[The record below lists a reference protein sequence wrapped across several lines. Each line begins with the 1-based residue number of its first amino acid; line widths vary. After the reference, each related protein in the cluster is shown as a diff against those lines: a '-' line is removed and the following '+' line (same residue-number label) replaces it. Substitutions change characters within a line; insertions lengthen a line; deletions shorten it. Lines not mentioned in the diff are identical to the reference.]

1 MTANTT
7 LSVIKSH
14 NARTF
19 LEELRDI
26 WSSRELLWVLAHR
39 EIAVRYQQAA
49 IGFVWVILQPLVTT
63 AIFTLVFV
71 VFARIPAS
79 GESYPLF
86 AFAGLAIWQYFS
98 RIVVEGGG
106 SLVANTALITKVSF
120 PRLIVPL
127 VSPVAAGIDCLIALV
142 ALVVM
147 ALLIGAHVSPMV
159 VLAPLVI
166 MAAALFGYAVVLWIA
181 PLNAVYRDVGIAL
194 PFVMQVLMF
203 LSPVVYPATLVP
215 EKIRWL
221 YQLNPIAVLVDSM
234 RWVVLGSNPPSMA
247 GVAVFAIITVGLFIG
262 GSRVFRS
269 MESTLVDRI

>member
-7 LSVIKSH
+7 LSIIKPHS
-14 NARTF
+14 ARTF
-19 LEELRDI
+19 FEEVREI
-26 WSSRELLWVLAHR
+26 WLNRELLWVLAHR
-39 EIAVRYQQAA
+39 EIAVRYQQAV
-49 IGFVWVILQPLVTT
+49 IGFVWVILQPLATT
-63 AIFTLVFV
+63 AIFSLVFV
-71 VFARIPAS
+71 VFARIPDS

-98 RIVVEGGG
+98 RVVIDGGG

-127 VSPVAAGIDCLIALV
+127 VSPVAAGIDCLIALA

-147 ALLIGAHVSPMV
+147 ALLMGAHVSPMV

-166 MAAALFGYAVVLWIA
+166 VAAALFGYAVVLWIA

-194 PFVMQVLMF
+194 PFVMQFLMF

-234 RWVVLGSNPPSMA
+234 RWVVLGINPPSMA

>member
-7 LSVIKSH
+7 LSVIKPHS
-14 NARTF
+14 ARTF
-19 LEELRDI
+19 IEELREI

-39 EIAVRYQQAA
+39 EIAVRYQQAV
-49 IGFVWVILQPLVTT
+49 IGFVWVILQPLATT

-71 VFARIPAS
+71 AFARIPDS
-79 GESYPLF
+79 GESYPLV

-98 RIVVEGGG
+98 RVVIDGGS

-127 VSPVAAGIDCLIALV
+127 VSPVAAGLDCLIAL
-142 ALVVM
+142 ATLVVI
-147 ALLIGAHVSPMV
+147 ALLMGAHVSTMV

-166 MAAALFGYAVVLWIA
+166 LAAALFGYAVVLWLA

-215 EKIRWL
+215 EKFRWL

-234 RWVVLGSNPPSMA
+234 RWVVLGINPPSMA
-247 GVAVFAIITVGLFIG
+247 GVVACAIITIVLFIG
-262 GSRVFRS
+262 GSRVFRT